1 MGKEVEANFIP
12 ERQFKESGMN
22 IEAESENFRT
32 MGESVKDTTV
42 PGIWTEGYVE
52 AELLSEGTSVSSE

>member
-1 MGKEVEANFIP
+1 MCGVGKEVEANFIP

-32 MGESVKDTTV
+32 MGESVKDTAV
-42 PGIWTEGYVE
+42 PGI
-52 AELLSEGTSVSSE
+52 